1 MKEILATTIAF
12 MKMSVRNR
20 QAIFWNLAFP
30 AIFILL
36 FGVIFNSGNSV
47 NFDVGIVGPSSPSH
61 DAFVKALDASSAFK
75 VHTNQTEQKE
85 LKSLKDGDRSVV
97 IVFGE
102 AQGNQKP
109 PITIYYD
116 EGNGPNAQ
124 IAVSSV
130 RQILLETSGAAN
142 ELAIQQK
149 PVNTLDITF
158 IEFLVPGILAMSLM
172 NSGIIGLSTSF
183 VAFRERGIF
192 RRIKVTPFPLW
203 QFLLARVLSQ
213 LVIALIDALILIV
226 MAKIVF
232 GMTVRGNPLLI
243 LFVLILGGLS
253 FLAIGYLIA
262 SFSKNVETAA
272 SYANLITFPMLFLSG
287 VFFSVD
293 SAPKWIQ
300 PVTKVLPL
308 KYLVDALRDPM
319 MLGRGLGAIWIDL
332 LVLAGVFIVCMALS
346 VRYFRWDAA
355 NA

>member
-1 MKEILATTIAF
+1 MKEILATTVAF

-30 AIFILL
+30 ALFILL
-36 FGVIFNSGNSV
+36 FGVIFNSGNNV
-47 NFDVGIVGPSSPSH
+47 NFNVGVAGPASASQ
-61 DAFVKALDASSAFK
+61 DAFVKALDSSSAFK
-75 VHTNQTEQKE
+75 VHTGDTEQKE
-85 LKSLKDGDRSVV
+85 LKSLKDSNRDVV
-97 IVFGE
+97 VVFG
-102 AQGNQKP
+102 AATGTARP
-109 PITIYYD
+109 PVTIYYD
-116 EGNGPNAQ
+116 NSNGPNAQ
-124 IAVSSV
+124 IAVSAV
-130 RQILLETSGAAN
+130 RQVLLETSGTTADA
-142 ELAIQQK
+142 AIQQK
-149 PVNTLDITF
+149 PVSTLNVTF

-213 LVIALIDALILIV
+213 LVIALIDAVILIV

-232 GMTVRGNPLLI
+232 GLTVRGNPLLI
-243 LFVLILGGLS
+243 LAVLIIGGLS
-253 FLAIGYLIA
+253 FLSIGYLIA

-319 MLGRGLGAIWIDL
+319 MLGRGISAIWIDL
-332 LVLAGVFIVCMALS
+332 LVLAGVFVACMLLS